1 MGSVPLENPQ
11 WVPAFA
17 GMTEFGM
24 SKVNQVISMDK
35 DGSELHLSGPV
46 LTQALEAVTVGAEAL
61 GGIERYVHALT
72 LKSKLF
78 ADTLL
83 DGKAAKIELDALMGL
98 CTFMSPVRRR
108 IAPYLDTEGLKTVR
122 KGLTLLLDDA
132 ADTSQVDARLREFC
146 KLFPE
151 DRKHRFIRDF
161 AAEVL
166 HYADP
171 ERYPLM
177 CRWVWDAGTNTGAL
191 REMWFGGDVDHMII
205 PVGDGYA
212 TFLVLRQELA
222 GFLSANGIYRDVLF
236 YVDLVCAQVYSHY
249 ICAQGGTYLRADF
262 TSPQDPMQYTRRLL
276 GLDGVEPRSGKTRL
290 KSIDGS
296 AFVLDDVQLIG

>member
-1 MGSVPLENPQ
+1 MATSIPGHMADKLLPL
-11 WVPAFA
+11 
-17 GMTEFGM
+17 
-24 SKVNQVISMDK
+24 
-35 DGSELHLSGPV
+35 DGEQPELHLSGPL
-46 LTQALEAVTVGAEAL
+46 LTQTLEAVTTGAEAL
-61 GGIERYVHALT
+61 GGIERYVHALA

-108 IAPYLDTEGLKTVR
+108 IAPYLDTAGLKTVR
-122 KGLTLLLDDA
+122 KGLAILLDDA
-132 ADTSQVDARLREFC
+132 TDTTAADQKLRDFC

-161 AAEVL
+161 AAELL

-177 CRWVWDAGTNTGAL
+177 CRWVWDAGANTGAL
-191 REMWFGGDVDHMII
+191 REMWFGDDVDHMII
-205 PVGDGYA
+205 PVDDTYA

-222 GFLSANGIYRDVLF
+222 GFLSTNGIYRDVLF

-262 TSPQDPMQYTRRLL
+262 SSPQDPMQYTRRLL

-290 KSIDGS
+290 KSIDGT
-296 AFVLDDVQLIG
+296 AFVLDDAPLLG